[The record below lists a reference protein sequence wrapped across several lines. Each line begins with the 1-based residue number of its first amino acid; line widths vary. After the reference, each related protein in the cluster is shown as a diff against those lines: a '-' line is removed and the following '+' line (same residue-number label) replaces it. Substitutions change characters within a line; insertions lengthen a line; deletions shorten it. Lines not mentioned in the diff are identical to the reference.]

1 MKNVLVLP
9 HEIGYQFGGRNVRSS
24 HERSVKLEQFWNEKS
39 VGKLTN
45 QKNDVFCLEDECD
58 AYAYA
63 VQFCPQEVKAHRS
76 LDKIKLPKMK
86 PIPNDSVSSLVFRMV
101 KQ

>member
-63 VQFCPQEVKAHRS
+63 VQFCPQEVKEKLQS
-76 LDKIKLPKMK
+76 VKILDFIMSILLYRATKNTL
-86 PIPNDSVSSLVFRMV
+86 R
-101 KQ
+101 